1 MDQESIATVTDE
13 SRSSKSSSGFGTYI
27 PREELNIMHNE
38 DDDDGTWIK
47 KQIFIQ

>member
-38 DDDDGTWIK
+38 ELNIMHNEDDDDGT
-47 KQIFIQ
+47 